1 MDIKDFAELIRKKRK
16 ELDDLMRR
24 KMPVIAGRMAKNHF
38 QDNFRKG
45 GFVNDGLHSW
55 PKAKR
60 QSSGSSAASNYGALL
75 SSRNHLF
82 SSIKYIP
89 SDYQVKIVNDVPYAA
104 VHNEGGVTK
113 PTVTPKMRRFAW
125 AMYYQT
131 GGKSKGGPK
140 GHKSA
145 EKGQDAALP
154 PAAQMWRG
162 LALTKK
168 KKLEIKIPQ
177 RQFIGPSRELSEKL
191 SAKLENEIIN
201 ILNH

>member
-1 MDIKDFAELIRKKRK
+1 MDIKDYAKLARKKRE

-24 KMPVIAGRMAKNHF
+24 RMPAIAGRVATDHF

-45 GFVNDGLHSW
+45 GFVNNSLHLW

-60 QSSGSSAASNYGALL
+60 QSSGSSAASNYGTLL

-104 VHNEGGVTK
+104 VHNWGGKV
-113 PTVTPKMRRFAW
+113 TVTPKLRRYAW
-125 AMYYQT
+125 RMYYQA
-131 GGKSKGGPK
+131 GGESRRGPK
-140 GHKSA
+140 GHKSVG
-145 EKGQDAALP
+145 KGRDAALP

-168 KKLEIKIPQ
+168 KKLKIPQ